1 MSIQTINARNGF
13 QGIWPAMLTPLDE
26 ALNIDHAKLAAHAQS
41 LLRAGCGGVTIFG
54 TTGEG
59 PSFSVRERKEA
70 LEQLIASGFPA
81 GRIMVSTSCAALVET
96 TELTQHAV
104 DLGVHGCLVLPPFFF
119 KGVSDEGIF
128 NGYVQVIESINRS
141 NWRLYLYHI
150 PQVIGV
156 SLSHD
161 VIQQLIHK
169 YPKIIVGI
177 KDSACDRV
185 HSVSLAKAFMP
196 PLTVYVGFEPDLTTM
211 GPLGST
217 GAISGLANFMPRVV
231 HRMVLSSQEPQTVN
245 DAKRVDD
252 MLALLKPYS
261 LMPALKGVMAVLS
274 QDVSWLRVRSPLVA
288 MTPAAYA
295 DFAKKVDA
303 FNIDKLHE

>member
-1 MSIQTINARNGF
+1 LSIQTINARNGF

-81 GRIMVSTSCAALVET
+81 DRIMVSTSCAALVET

-261 LMPALKGVMAVLS
+261 LMPALKGVMAALS

>member
-1 MSIQTINARNGF
+1 
-13 QGIWPAMLTPLDE
+13 MLTPLDE

-81 GRIMVSTSCAALVET
+81 DRIMVSTSCAALVET

-119 KGVSDEGIF
+119 KGVSDEGVF

-141 NWRLYLYHI
+141 DWRLYLYHI

-156 SLSHD
+156 SLSHE
-161 VIQQLIHK
+161 VIQQLINK

-177 KDSACDRV
+177 KDSACDRA
-185 HSVSLAKAFMP
+185 HSVGLAKAFMP

-231 HRMVLSSQEPQTVN
+231 HRMVLTSNEPQTVN

-261 LMPALKGVMAVLS
+261 LMPALKGVMAALS
-274 QDVSWLRVRSPLVA
+274 HDDSWLRVRSPLVA
-288 MTPAAYA
+288 LTPAVYA

>member
-1 MSIQTINARNGF
+1 MSIQTINARNAF

-41 LLRAGCGGVTIFG
+41 LLRAGCGGGTMFG

-81 GRIMVSTSCAALVET
+81 DRIMVSTSCAALVET

-141 NWRLYLYHI
+141 DWRLYLYHI

-156 SLSHD
+156 SLSHE
-161 VIQQLIHK
+161 VIQQLINK

-177 KDSACDRV
+177 KDSACDRA
-185 HSVSLAKAFMP
+185 HSVGLAKAFMP

-231 HRMVLSSQEPQTVN
+231 HRMVLTSKEPQTVN

-261 LMPALKGVMAVLS
+261 LMPALKGVMAALS
-274 QDVSWLRVRSPLVA
+274 HDDSWLRVRSPLVA
-288 MTPAAYA
+288 LTPAVYA

>member
-41 LLRAGCGGVTIFG
+41 LLKAGCGGVTIFG

-81 GRIMVSTSCAALVET
+81 DRIMVSTSCAALVET

-104 DLGVHGCLVLPPFFF
+104 NLGVHGCLVLPPFFF
-119 KGVSDEGIF
+119 KGISDEGIF
-128 NGYVQVIESINRS
+128 NGYVQVIEAIQRTD
-141 NWRLYLYHI
+141 WRLYLYHI

-161 VIQQLIHK
+161 VIRQLINK
-169 YPKIIVGI
+169 YPQIIVGI
-177 KDSACDRV
+177 KDSACDQA

-196 PLTVYVGFEPDLTTM
+196 PLTVYVGYEPDLTTL

-231 HRMVLSSQEPQTVN
+231 HRMVSSSSDPQTVL

-252 MLALLKPYS
+252 MLTLLKPHS
-261 LMPALKGVMAVLS
+261 LMPALKGVMAALS
-274 QDVSWLRVRSPLVA
+274 HDVSWLRVRAPLVA
-288 MTPAAYA
+288 MTPAAYS
-295 DFAKKVDA
+295 DFAKQVDA
-303 FNIDKLHE
+303 FNIDSLHE

>member
-1 MSIQTINARNGF
+1 LSIQTINARNSF
-13 QGIWPAMLTPLDE
+13 QGIWPAMLTPLNE

-41 LLRAGCGGVTIFG
+41 LLKAGCGGVTIFG

-81 GRIMVSTSCAALVET
+81 DQIMVSTSCAALVET

-128 NGYVQVIESINRS
+128 NGYVQVIEGVNRS
-141 NWRLYLYHI
+141 QWRLYLYHI

-161 VIQQLIHK
+161 VIQKLINR
-169 YPKIIVGI
+169 YPKLIVGI
-177 KDSACDRV
+177 KDSACDQA

-196 PLTVYVGFEPDLTTM
+196 PLTVYVGFEPDLSTM

-231 HRMVLSSQEPQTVN
+231 HRMVLSSQDTHTAN

-252 MLALLKPYS
+252 MLALLKSHS
-261 LMPALKGVMAVLS
+261 LMPALKGVMAALS
-274 QDVSWLRVRSPLVA
+274 HDVSWLRVRSPLVA
-288 MTPAAYA
+288 MTPAAYT
-295 DFAKKVDA
+295 DFAKQVDA
-303 FNIDKLHE
+303 FNIDSIHE